1 MKEIIMRSKISNT
14 VINNEPLNI
23 HFLNGYWSFSDNSF
37 HTRDDVHYVT
47 KVIGY
52 DLQVDQCD
60 DLILN
65 NVYRWLAIPFSSDA
79 ALDYFIHGVAL
90 CMKNIP
96 ANNFYVLLGSGGNGK
111 TSFMNIL
118 RVVFEHY
125 CVSLPSVCLDST
137 TDANKS
143 VDGIHS
149 DTLFV
154 FIDEIRAKASKKSS
168 LLKKLSDGY
177 LMYNKLYQTGS
188 FEMSTRAKLLI
199 NSNSPLQFD
208 DDDDAIRSRILYW
221 KFEKR
226 FSKSSA
232 ALTVDN
238 VTVFPAVDN
247 LSATLSVAQKSAI
260 FLFFA
265 MRAAK
270 LDVSV
275 HVPVPS
281 DILTKNQLVN
291 WKDFIAKHFELR
303 RSSFVSKELVF

>member
-1 MKEIIMRSKISNT
+1 
-14 VINNEPLNI
+14 
-23 HFLNGYWSFSDNSF
+23 
-37 HTRDDVHYVT
+37 
-47 KVIGY
+47 
-52 DLQVDQCD
+52 
-60 DLILN
+60 
-65 NVYRWLAIPFSSDA
+65 
-79 ALDYFIHGVAL
+79 
-90 CMKNIP
+90 
-96 ANNFYVLLGSGGNGK
+96 
-111 TSFMNIL
+111 
-118 RVVFEHY
+118 
-125 CVSLPSVCLDST
+125 
-137 TDANKS
+137 
-143 VDGIHS
+143 
-149 DTLFV
+149 
-154 FIDEIRAKASKKSS
+154 
-168 LLKKLSDGY
+168 
-177 LMYNKLYQTGS
+177 
-188 FEMSTRAKLLI
+188 MSTRVKLLI